1 MEKQVEVYTSIN
13 NVKYKH
19 IYYISQIMTNK
30 EPIID
35 SNNKNQTDEIGDI
48 KWLNYFDSIE
58 KLRNYHLEK
67 INVLNNIHNQIKYLL
82 FNFKEII
89 DKYKHNKNNN
99 NDLIVMV

>member
-35 SNNKNQTDEIGDI
+35 MNNKNIL
-48 KWLNYFDSIE
+48 KRF
-58 KLRNYHLEK
+58 
-67 INVLNNIHNQIKYLL
+67 IKY
-82 FNFKEII
+82 
-89 DKYKHNKNNN
+89 
-99 NDLIVMV
+99 